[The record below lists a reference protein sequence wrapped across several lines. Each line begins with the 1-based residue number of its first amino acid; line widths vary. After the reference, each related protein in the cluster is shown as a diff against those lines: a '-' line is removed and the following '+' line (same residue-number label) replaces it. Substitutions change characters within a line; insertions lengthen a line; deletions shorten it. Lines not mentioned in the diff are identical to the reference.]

1 MVGMMNPEAVAE
13 LYDATSA
20 AAWRLARCLSPD
32 DETAAEIVRRAYL
45 AVAAEGGRVPRGRSR
60 VVHVLARVRREVDGG
75 PVVPPMQPAA

>member
-1 MVGMMNPEAVAE
+1 MDPEAVAE

-45 AVAAEGGRVPRGRSR
+45 AIAAEDGRAPRGRSR
-60 VVHVLARVRREVDGG
+60 LAHVLARVRREVDG
-75 PVVPPMQPAA
+75 PVVPPLQPAA